1 MVLRAQPP
9 AAAALQAMPAGPDAA
24 PAPESY
30 RQPALRALT
39 VADLDAV
46 VQIEQRAYAFP
57 WSRGNFTDSL
67 AAGYLAQLLVQPDT
81 SGAGVRTAAT
91 PLGYYFAMQGV
102 DEMHLLNI
110 TVAPEHEHRG
120 HARHMLR
127 HLMGRSLEAGAR
139 SLWLEVRESNHRARR
154 LYERWG
160 FQAVGLRKGYYPA
173 PQGQREHAIVMSLPL
188 EPGGAADALE

>member
-1 MVLRAQPP
+1 MVLRSHPPRAGGLP
-9 AAAALQAMPAGPDAA
+9 AAAAAPYPAGEA
-24 PAPESY
+24 Y
-30 RQPALRALT
+30 RQPQLRPLA
-39 VADLDAV
+39 VGDLDAV

-81 SGAGVRTAAT
+81 SACGVRTAAM
-91 PLGYYFAMQGV
+91 PLGYYLAMPGV

-127 HLMGRSLEAGAR
+127 HLMAASLEGGAR
-139 SLWLEVRESNHRARR
+139 TLWLEVRESNDRARR

-188 EPGGAADALE
+188 VGEGSLDAME

>member
-1 MVLRAQPP
+1 MVLRAHPPAGAGQPP
-9 AAAALQAMPAGPDAA
+9 WTGTPGASGEP
-24 PAPESY
+24 Y
-30 RQPALRALT
+30 RQPMLRALT

-67 AAGYLAQLLVQPDT
+67 AAGYVAQLLVQPDT
-81 SGAGVRTAAT
+81 STSGVRTAAM
-91 PLGYYFAMQGV
+91 PLGYYFAMPGV

-127 HLMGRSLEAGAR
+127 HLMALSLEGGAR
-139 SLWLEVRESNHRARR
+139 SLWLEVRESNQRARR

-173 PQGQREHAIVMSLPL
+173 PHGQREHAIVMSLPL
-188 EPGGAADALE
+188 ISEGSADALE